1 VVADVCGKGVS
12 AALMM
17 ANLQANLRGQAQ
29 ARRDTYKNG
38 VPPLVKGDSPA
49 RRVVERVN
57 QQVAGSMMDASF
69 ITLFYAEFDERRST
83 LRFTNAGHNPP
94 LLFSDGGGEAERVRR
109 LDVGGTVLGLFCDT
123 EFEEG
128 EVELRSGD
136 TLVAFTDG
144 VIEARSPLGEEFG
157 EDRLVE
163 LLLENAGLP
172 AAGIESRILRAVE
185 DWTAEAEQED
195 DLTLLILKVK

>member
-1 VVADVCGKGVS
+1 
-12 AALMM
+12 M
-17 ANLQANLRGQAQ
+17 
-29 ARRDTYKNG
+29 
-38 VPPLVKGDSPA
+38 
-49 RRVVERVN
+49 
-57 QQVAGSMMDASF
+57 
-69 ITLFYAEFDERRST
+69 
-83 LRFTNAGHNPP
+83 
-94 LLFSDGGGEAERVRR
+94 
-109 LDVGGTVLGLFCDT
+109 LGLFCDT
-123 EFEEG
+123 EFEE
-128 EVELRSGD
+128 EEIELRSGD